1 MSKAEVIKHVREKA
15 RELSD
20 LCADHRLVRLETL
33 LWATEQQAL
42 LDSLIDAAEQPEIEA
57 ETPAQAGVAA

>member
-1 MSKAEVIKHVREKA
+1 MSKADVIKYVREMTRDLGA
-15 RELSD
+15 

-42 LDSLIDAAEQPEIEA
+42 LDSLLDAAEAPDLV
-57 ETPAQAGVAA
+57 ETTERAA